1 MELTLAWRRAMMVV
15 AASAAVASSGQA
27 RQVSALPSPPSP
39 PAQTR
44 PQPPLRRLVADI
56 RELTAMPGVKRGL
69 WGVMAYSLTRRQTLV
84 ELNPGTL
91 LVPASTVKLLS
102 AASSYESVGW
112 DYRFETSVWATGP
125 IVDGT
130 LHGDLLVEG
139 GGDPS
144 IDSRGF
150 PGLEDWASTLA
161 DLGIQRIEGRVIG
174 DDDAVEEPR
183 PSLAWA
189 WDDLGYS
196 SGVLFGALN
205 TSENRLSVMVSPGP
219 QAGGPAELTVEPHAA
234 HRPLV
239 SRALTSDGNAPQF
252 LWPEQRP
259 AEAELTIAGSIRAGA
274 KPSRLLVSAGNP
286 TQWFA
291 GVLRHHLVARGI
303 AVSGEAVDVDDVQPA
318 PQREYATLLFI
329 HRSAPLRELV
339 RPMLK
344 DSVNLYGEALMR
356 LNSGPGVLP
365 TNDAALEGLNRRLAA
380 WGVAPG
386 AQQIVDG
393 SGLSRRNALSPEA
406 LVIVLQRMYD
416 PKGQSPFV
424 QALPIAGV
432 DGSLGSRLKDTPAAG
447 NLRAKTGT
455 MSNIRTLAGYVTT
468 RDKEDVALVVMVNNF
483 EGTGEEAVAAIDA
496 IAARMAG
503 FSRQP

>member
-1 MELTLAWRRAMMVV
+1 MELTLGWRRGLMVV
-15 AASAAVASSGQA
+15 AASAAVVSSGQA
-27 RQVSALPSPPSP
+27 RQAATLPSPPSP
-39 PAQTR
+39 VAQTR
-44 PQPPLRRLVADI
+44 PQPPLRRLAADI

-69 WGVMAYSLTRRQTLV
+69 WGVMAYSLTRRQPLV
-84 ELNPGTL
+84 ELNPQTL
-91 LVPASTVKLLS
+91 FVPASTTKLLS
-102 AASSYESVGW
+102 AASAYESVGW
-112 DYRFETSVWATGP
+112 DYRFETTVWATGP
-125 IVDGT
+125 IVAGT
-130 LHGDLLVEG
+130 LQGDLLVAG
-139 GGDPS
+139 SGDPS

-150 PGLEDWASTLA
+150 PGVEDWASALIE
-161 DLGIQRIEGRVIG
+161 LGIQRIEGRIIG

-183 PSLAWA
+183 PALAWA

-196 SGVLFGALN
+196 SGSLFGALN
-205 TSENRLSVMVSPGP
+205 ASENRLSVLVSPGP
-219 QAGGPAELTVEPHAA
+219 QAGAPAELTVEPHAA

-239 SRALTSDGNAPQF
+239 SRALTSDSAAPQF

-274 KPSRLLVSAGNP
+274 KPGRLVVSAGNP
-286 TQWFA
+286 THWFA
-291 GVLRHHLVARGI
+291 GVVRHHLVAGGI
-303 AVSGEAVDVDDVQPA
+303 AVSGDAVDVDDVQPT
-318 PQREYATLLFI
+318 PQREYATLLFT

-380 WGVAPG
+380 WGILPDAY
-386 AQQIVDG
+386 QIVDG
-393 SGLSRRNALSPEA
+393 SGLSRRNALSPAA
-406 LVIVLQRMYD
+406 LVILLQRMYD
-416 PKGQSPFV
+416 PKGESPFM

-468 RDKEDVALVVMVNNF
+468 RDKEDVAFVVMLNNF
-483 EGTGEEAVAAIDA
+483 EGTGTEATAAVDA
-496 IAARMAG
+496 IAARVAD
-503 FSRQP
+503 FSRR

>member
-15 AASAAVASSGQA
+15 AASAVLASSGQA
-27 RQVSALPSPPSP
+27 RQVAALPFPPSP
-39 PAQTR
+39 PAQAR
-44 PQPPLRRLVADI
+44 LQPPLRRLAADV

-84 ELNPGTL
+84 ELNPATL
-91 LVPASTVKLLS
+91 FVPASATKLLS
-102 AASSYESVGW
+102 AASAYESVGW
-112 DYRFETSVWATGP
+112 DYRFETTVWATGP

-130 LHGDLLVEG
+130 LQGDLLVAG
-139 GGDPS
+139 SGDPS
-144 IDSRGF
+144 LDSRGF
-150 PGLEDWASTLA
+150 PGVEDWASTLA
-161 DLGIQRIEGRVIG
+161 DLGIQRIEGRIIG

-205 TSENRLSVMVSPGP
+205 TSENRLSVTVSPGP
-219 QAGGPAELTVEPHAA
+219 QAGAPAELTVEPHAA

-239 SRALTSDGNAPQF
+239 SQARTAGDDSPQL
-252 LWPEQRP
+252 LWPEQRL
-259 AEAELTIAGSIRAGA
+259 AEASLTIAGSIRAGA
-274 KPSRLLVSAGNP
+274 KPSRLQVSAGNP

-303 AVSGEAVDVDDVQPA
+303 AVSGDAVDVDDVQPA
-318 PQREYATLLFI
+318 PEREYATLLFT

-365 TNDAALEGLNRRLAA
+365 TNDAALDGLNRRLAA
-380 WGVAPG
+380 WGMTPG

-416 PKGQSPFV
+416 PKGESPFM

-432 DGSLGSRLKDTPAAG
+432 DGSLGNRLKDTPAAG

-455 MSNIRTLAGYVTT
+455 MSNIRTLAGYVRT
-468 RDKEDVALVVMVNNF
+468 RDKEDVALVVMLNNF
-483 EGTGEEAVAAIDA
+483 EGTGTEAAAAVDA
-496 IAARMAG
+496 IAARVAE
-503 FSRQP
+503 FSRR